1 MAVFL
6 AFLRGINVGSNNR
19 IRMADLRNVFQDLGF
34 TDVQTYIQS
43 GNVIFRSAKAA
54 GKILFMPDG
63 NCICFCRM
71 VFMLLN

>member
-43 GNVIFRSAKAA
+43 GNVIFRSA
-54 GKILFMPDG
+54 MEDE
-63 NCICFCRM
+63 
-71 VFMLLN
+71 